1 MKGSEDMTKRPNYL
15 EYKRNTLLRDYRN
28 AKSNDKVKILVEIM
42 DLEEELKYSNNRTT
56 KRIAL

>member
-1 MKGSEDMTKRPNYL
+1 MTKRPNYL

-42 DLEEELKYSNNRTT
+42 DLEEELKYSNNRTA